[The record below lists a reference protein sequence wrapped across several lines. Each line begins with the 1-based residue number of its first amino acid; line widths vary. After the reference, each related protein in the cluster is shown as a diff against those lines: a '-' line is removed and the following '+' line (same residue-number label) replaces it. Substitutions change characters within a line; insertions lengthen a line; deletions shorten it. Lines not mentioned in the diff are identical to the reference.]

1 MTSENGSKIQQHSIL
16 GLLGAMVALQG
27 WGAVHPDQIDNAV
40 KQHSEEIQAL
50 REHQAELKFSIRLLA
65 ANVQRLTEAIE
76 KAHEP

>member
-1 MTSENGSKIQQHSIL
+1 MTSDNASKLQQNSIL

-27 WGAVHPDQIDNAV
+27 WGAVHPDQIDNSV

-65 ANVQRLTEAIE
+65 ANVERLTEAI
-76 KAHEP
+76 AQAGTP

>member
-1 MTSENGSKIQQHSIL
+1 MTSDNSSKLQQNSIL

-27 WGAVHPDQIDNAV
+27 WGAVHPDQIDNSG

-65 ANVQRLTEAIE
+65 ANVERLTEAL
-76 KAHEP
+76 AQAGTP

>member
-27 WGAVHPDQIDNAV
+27 LGAVHPDAVDNAV
-40 KQHSEEIQAL
+40 KKHSEEIQEL
-50 REHQAELKFSIRLLA
+50 REQQSELKFSIRLLA